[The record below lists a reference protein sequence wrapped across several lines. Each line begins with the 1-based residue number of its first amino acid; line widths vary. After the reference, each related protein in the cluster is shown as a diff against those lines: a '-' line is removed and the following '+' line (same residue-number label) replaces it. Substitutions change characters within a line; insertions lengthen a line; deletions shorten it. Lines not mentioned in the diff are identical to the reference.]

1 MRSSLKSW
9 SSGGIRSSSLYQLT
23 LVDAVLEP
31 VLEPAE
37 QVRGAG
43 ELCEAGVSELHGG
56 GVRSSHS
63 NVASSPSVTVTS
75 AGLRTNSTGSS
86 TSLLPA
92 AQHHRHPPHSST
104 TCEQASGH
112 THPKP
117 SIIYEVGSRR
127 NVWSIKLRVQDQG
140 EDQRRPGK
148 RLYVRTVKH
157 VS

>member
-23 LVDAVLEP
+23 LVDP

-63 NVASSPSVTVTS
+63 NVASLPSVTVTS

-117 SIIYEVGSRR
+117 SNSIIYEV
-127 NVWSIKLRVQDQG
+127 
-140 EDQRRPGK
+140 
-148 RLYVRTVKH
+148 
-157 VS
+157 